1 MKKRLKYIVIATVIA
16 VAALLALPLL
26 IYVPPIQRWLVNEAT
41 EIASEQTGM
50 DISIEGVSLCFPLDL
65 SLDGVLVK
73 QEGDTIANIGSAV
86 VDIQLLPLLDGHV
99 AVDILDV
106 KVADRGVA
114 ATDDNG
120 CHVVPGVIPRT
131 KIIEIEDGMADFNG
145 IRFPID
151 PMIGVMGLAP
161 AGEAVP
167 CLYPANHGG
176 NMDSKLIRKGS
187 RVYFPVRVEGGLLQM
202 GDIHAVMGDCEICG
216 TGIEIPGEITVRIS
230 LIKAFELNFPLTET
244 DTHWYVNGSGKDYQE
259 ALQNASTEMNR
270 LIAKATGWDVTDSFI
285 YMSLQCDIELNQACD
300 PGEFPAD
307 IRIGVK
313 KSSGIELI

>member
-1 MKKRLKYIVIATVIA
+1 MKKTTQHVYAFDKNNKPEFAVDPGETVVFCTMDCFSNQITSEEDLMTEFDMGFDNP
-16 VAALLALPLL
+16 AAGP
-26 IYVPPIQRWLVNEAT
+26 VFVNGAE
-41 EIASEQTGM
+41 
-50 DISIEGVSLCFPLDL
+50 P
-65 SLDGVLVK
+65 
-73 QEGDTIANIGSAV
+73 GDV
-86 VDIQLLPLLDGHV
+86 V